1 VSGPA
6 AGTYE
11 IRLDGWVKQE
21 EIRSP
26 EEARDAIEQWL
37 CAVEDHPFDDV
48 KNSNPRNRLKGVDNR
63 RAVLWALGE
72 WAYEHGTIHP
82 APGMAEL
89 SQRSGINPGR
99 VSKHLRAE
107 AKLKRFVR
115 LVRRGEKGNPR
126 TAQRRATEYK
136 MMVDNPTVRA
146 NSSHI
151 TRANVRAKL
160 RANTTHRLHN
170 GVQQVP
176 LKNRVRVPVAP
187 VGDENVINPSAAAAA
202 PRPSTTPS
210 SPPERF
216 TPCSVQER
224 TVRA

>member
-1 VSGPA
+1 MR
-6 AGTYE
+6 
-11 IRLDGWVKQE
+11 I
-21 EIRSP
+21 
-26 EEARDAIEQWL
+26 DAIEQWL

-107 AKLKRFVR
+107 AKMKRFVR

-136 MMVDNPTVRA
+136 MMVDSERPSGGERIVDGR
-146 NSSHI
+146 
-151 TRANVRAKL
+151 
-160 RANTTHRLHN
+160 
-170 GVQQVP
+170 GV
-176 LKNRVRVPVAP
+176 
-187 VGDENVINPSAAAAA
+187 AAA
-202 PRPSTTPS
+202 TVGLITFS
-210 SPPERF
+210 SPLGATGTLTRF
-216 TPCSVQER
+216 LRGTACTPFVKRCVVFALSFALTFALVMCELFALTVGFWSPQACLNEMPRARSLSTLPKRSV
-224 TVRA
+224 TVS